1 MSKENTETTRI
12 ALVTPAGPTRRTG
25 NRISGGRWARILR
38 ASGHRVT
45 ALDQYERQPCD
56 LLIALH
62 ARRSHASIR
71 QFREL
76 HPDKP
81 LIVVLTGTDLYRDI
95 HVDEDSRESL
105 RLATRLVV
113 LQRKGLDE
121 LAPELHAKTRVIYQ
135 SASPYPG
142 RPGDRDRQ
150 FTVAAVGHMRPEKD
164 PFRTAMARAV
174 LAARRPGSACC
185 AHSARPLSEGMA
197 RRAERERVTESRV
210 TKLAGRDYRTGRP
223 RQQMA
228 RSHLLSITSHMEG
241 SCNVLCEALA
251 SGVPVVASRISGL
264 IGTLGDDYPGYSER
278 ASWRS
283 ATAGRLRGLKRL
295 LVRAE
300 NDLPFYESRK
310 RRWCTAPRCATTATA
325 PLVASTTRFP
335 VLRPRSE
342 GLSRPRTRKGLGL
355 AVGRI
360 QERCRGRA
368 ALHRGR
374 RRRPPQRQGSGRH
387 LVREALLHKTLEP
400 EGGVVDGYTR
410 DIVTIG
416 W

>member
-1 MSKENTETTRI
+1 MCAGLAEPWIQAAARLEDDLVQENSGTARI
-12 ALVTPAGPTRRTG
+12 ALVTPAGPTPRTG

-45 ALDQYERQPCD
+45 ALDRYEREPCD

-62 ARRSHASIR
+62 ARRSHPSIK
-71 QFREL
+71 QFRRL

-81 LIVVLTGTDLYRDI
+81 LVVVLTGTDLYRDI

-121 LAPELHAKTRVIYQ
+121 LAPELHEKTRVIYQ

-142 RPGDRDRQ
+142 HPGDRNRQ

-164 PFRTAMARAV
+164 PFRTAMAARSLPSSSRIRV
-174 LAARRPGSACC
+174 LHIGAA
-185 AHSARPLSEGMA
+185 LSEGMA
-197 RRAERERVTESRV
+197 RRAERERVRNPRYQWLGELPHWKT
-210 TKLAGRDYRTGRP
+210 

-228 RSHLLSITSHMEG
+228 RSHILSVTSRMEG

-264 IGTLGDDYPGYSER
+264 IGTLGEDYPGYFELGD
-278 ASWRS
+278 
-283 ATAGRLRGLKRL
+283 TAGLKRL

-300 NDLPFYESRK
+300 NDLPFYESLVRH
-310 RRWCTAPRCATTATA
+310 CAEVA
-325 PLVASTTRFP
+325 PLVSPEREIRTWQ
-335 VLRPRSE
+335 
-342 GLSRPRTRKGLGL
+342 GL
-355 AVGRI
+355 I
-360 QERCRGRA
+360 
-368 ALHRGR
+368 
-374 RRRPPQRQGSGRH
+374 
-387 LVREALLHKTLEP
+387 RE
-400 EGGVVDGYTR
+400 VVTPNP
-410 DIVTIG
+410 
-416 W
+416 

>member
-12 ALVTPAGPTRRTG
+12 ALVTPSGPTRRTG

-45 ALDQYERQPCD
+45 ALDQYDRERCD

-62 ARRSHASIR
+62 ARRSHPSIR

-121 LAPELHAKTRVIYQ
+121 LAPELHEKTRVIYQ

-142 RPGDRDRQ
+142 RPGDRNRQ

-164 PFRTAMARAV
+164 PFRTAMAVRSLPSSSRIQVVHIGATF
-174 LAARRPGSACC
+174 
-185 AHSARPLSEGMA
+185 SEDMA
-197 RRAERERVTESRV
+197 TRTERELERNPR
-210 TKLAGRDYRTGRP
+210 YRWLGELPHWKT
-223 RQQMA
+223 RQLMA
-228 RSHLLSITSHMEG
+228 RSHLLSITSRMEG
-241 SCNVLCEALA
+241 SSNVLCEALA
-251 SGVPVVASRISGL
+251 SSVPVVASRISGL
-264 IGTLGDDYPGYSER
+264 IGTLGRRLSRLLRARRHRRPQASPGPGRER
-278 ASWRS
+278 SAILRESGAALRRGCAAGEPGAGDPGVAATGARSAAAQDFGAGGWRS
-283 ATAGRLRGLKRL
+283 R
-295 LVRAE
+295 
-300 NDLPFYESRK
+300 
-310 RRWCTAPRCATTATA
+310 
-325 PLVASTTRFP
+325 
-335 VLRPRSE
+335 
-342 GLSRPRTRKGLGL
+342 
-355 AVGRI
+355 
-360 QERCRGRA
+360 
-368 ALHRGR
+368 
-374 RRRPPQRQGSGRH
+374 
-387 LVREALLHKTLEP
+387 
-400 EGGVVDGYTR
+400 GYTR

>member
-1 MSKENTETTRI
+1 MSKENTETARI

-45 ALDQYERQPCD
+45 ALDQYDHERCD

-62 ARRSHASIR
+62 ARRSYASIR

-142 RPGDRDRQ
+142 RPGDRSRQ

-164 PFRTAMARAV
+164 PFRTAMAVRSLPSSSRIRV
-174 LAARRPGSACC
+174 MHIGAA
-185 AHSARPLSEGMA
+185 LSEGMA
-197 RRAERERVTESRV
+197 RRAERERVRNP
-210 TKLAGRDYRTGRP
+210 RYRWLGELPHWKT

-264 IGTLGDDYPGYSER
+264 IGTLGDDYPGYYELGD
-278 ASWRS
+278 
-283 ATAGRLRGLKRL
+283 TAGLKRL

-300 NDLPFYESRK
+300 NDLPFYESL
-310 RRWCTAPRCATTATA
+310 AQHCAEVA
-325 PLVASTTRFP
+325 PLVNPER
-335 VLRPRSE
+335 E
-342 GLSRPRTRKGLGL
+342 
-355 AVGRI
+355 I
-360 QERCRGRA
+360 QA
-368 ALHRGR
+368 W
-374 RRRPPQRQGSGRH
+374 RQ
-387 LVREALLHKTLEP
+387 LVHEALLHKTLEP
-400 EGGVVDGYTR
+400 EGGVVEAIPETL
-410 DIVTIG
+410 
-416 W
+416 